1 MFATAA
7 PSTLPLAGG
16 MPAAMTPQQSAAAA
30 APPAVAPTQ
39 KDTNQRHESFS
50 ATFEPPK
57 IVTTACFVPES
68 TSRACVTAVR
78 GGLSRAVADK
88 GGYCGCMILA
98 TDYNGSVRV
107 YCKSA
112 VLLS

>member
-1 MFATAA
+1 MFATAS

-16 MPAAMTPQQSAAAA
+16 ISAGMTPHQSAAAA
-30 APPAVAPTQ
+30 APAVAPTQ
-39 KDTNQRHESFS
+39 KDTNQRHESFY
-50 ATFEPPK
+50 ATSEAPR
-57 IVTTACFVPES
+57 IVTTASFVPES
-68 TSRACVTAVR
+68 TSRACVAAVR
-78 GGLSRAVADK
+78 GGLSRPVAEK

>member
-1 MFATAA
+1 MSATAS

-16 MPAAMTPQQSAAAA
+16 VPAAMTPQQSAAA

-39 KDTNQRHESFS
+39 KDTNQRHESFY
-50 ATFEPPK
+50 ATYEAPK

-78 GGLSRAVADK
+78 GGLSRTVAEK

-98 TDYNGSVRV
+98 TDYNGLVRV

>member
-1 MFATAA
+1 MSRSA
-7 PSTLPLAGG
+7 SQ
-16 MPAAMTPQQSAAAA
+16 QQSAAAA
-30 APPAVAPTQ
+30 AAGAGTATVIAPPAVAPTQ
-39 KDTNQRHESFS
+39 KDTNQRHESFH
-50 ATFEPPK
+50 ATFEAPK

-78 GGLSRAVADK
+78 GGLSRAVAES